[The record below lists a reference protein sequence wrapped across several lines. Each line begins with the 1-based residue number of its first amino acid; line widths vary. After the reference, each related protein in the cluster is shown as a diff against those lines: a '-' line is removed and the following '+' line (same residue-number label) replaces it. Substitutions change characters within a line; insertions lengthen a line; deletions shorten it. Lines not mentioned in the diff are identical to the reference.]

1 MDNEKQLFSQQAEEA
16 FIGAAL
22 IDPGNLQQIDLEP
35 EDIYIQ
41 RHRWIYEAMQALQS
55 RKCDPDFITLTE
67 ELDRT
72 GKLAELGGA
81 SEIVRLFN
89 RTSSSLGLSQYADI
103 IKGYA
108 RRRRVL
114 KCASELAK
122 AAYADGE
129 IDEQV
134 SGVVDQ
140 LTTGIRPKNGAVHW
154 SGALQRL
161 YDRVEERAK
170 NPTDIW
176 GMRTGFTDYDR
187 ATGGLHQGESVYIAG
202 EPGAGK
208 SKLSLQMGVNLGAA
222 GETGAI
228 YSLEMKE
235 WQITARAVSSMAKMA
250 TRKLKSGRLEGEDWS
265 ALIQAIEKASE
276 YPIYLSDQSE
286 LTTGALRADLARL
299 KLRYGIKWFV
309 LDYMFLM
316 ADGDGKMD
324 DTQRTALLSRRIKTI
339 AADLDLAAVTVN
351 SVTKEG
357 MGASGALTQ
366 KNVRGS
372 GQVVHD
378 ADVICF
384 ITKHIPD
391 KSKWE
396 TEDEN
401 LVTVSFAKGRE
412 LENPKPFHLVK
423 FEHYPAF
430 GNYAPERAGANGSSS
445 WAK

>member
-55 RKCDPDFITLTE
+55 RKADPDFITLTE

-89 RTSSSLGLSQYADI
+89 RTSSSLGLAQYADI

-114 KCASELAK
+114 KCANELAK

-161 YDRVEERAK
+161 YDVVEERCK
-170 NPTDIW
+170 NPKDFW
-176 GMRTGFTDYDR
+176 GIPTGFIDYDR
-187 ATGGLHQGESVYIAG
+187 TTGGLQPGEVLYIGG
-202 EPGAGK
+202 EPGIGK
-208 SKLSLQMGVNLGAA
+208 SIWSMQIGLNLGKA
-222 GETGAI
+222 GIPGAI
-228 YSLEMKE
+228 YSLEMQE
-235 WQITARAVSSMAKMA
+235 LQIA
-250 TRKLKSGRLEGEDWS
+250 TRAISALSKVETRRLKTGRLQDDDWQNFTS
-265 ALIQAIEKASE
+265 TIENSIP

-286 LTTGALRADLARL
+286 LTTSALRADLARL
-299 KLRYGIKWFV
+299 KLKHGIQWFV

-324 DTQRTALLSRRIKTI
+324 DTQRTALLSRRIKT
-339 AADLDLAAVTVN
+339 LSSELNLAAITVN
-351 SVTKEG
+351 SVTKAA
-357 MGASGALTQ
+357 MGGKSQLSQ
-366 KNVRGS
+366 KDLRGS

-396 TEDEN
+396 TEDES
-401 LVTVSFAKGRE
+401 LRTVSFEKGRE
-412 LENPKPFHLVK
+412 LENPKPFHLTK
-423 FEHYPAF
+423 LEKYPVF